1 MKKIKPIYKDSIN
14 KIKKDIKTELGIT
27 KMTKPKKFNYIG
39 EYK

>member
-1 MKKIKPIYKDSIN
+1 MKKFKPIYKDSID
-14 KIKKDIKTELGIT
+14 KIKKEIESELGIS

>member
-14 KIKKDIKTELGIT
+14 KIKDDIKNQLGIS
-27 KMTKPKKFNYIG
+27 KISKPKKFNYIG